1 MDLFVHEGERLS
13 LFQSNISSNISS
25 IIINS
30 AEDAVIAFCKKN
42 VADDVTTCIRQLVP
56 VVLERIEAK
65 PVEF

>member
-13 LFQSNISSNISS
+13 SFQSNISSIISP

-65 PVEF
+65 PVEV